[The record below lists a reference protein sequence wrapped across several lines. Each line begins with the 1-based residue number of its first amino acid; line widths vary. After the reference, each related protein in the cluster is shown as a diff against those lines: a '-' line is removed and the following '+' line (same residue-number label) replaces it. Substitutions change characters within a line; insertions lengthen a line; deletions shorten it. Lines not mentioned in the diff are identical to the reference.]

1 MLNRSKGWGAIVA
14 PLAVGLIGFYTLM
27 QRPRFAAIHT
37 VDVIQLLASG
47 MCFGV
52 ALAFLVSWLRDRTAD
67 KNP

>member
-1 MLNRSKGWGAIVA
+1 MLNRRGHWGAIVA
-14 PLAVGLIGFYTLM
+14 PLVVGLIGFFALM
-27 QRPRFAAIHT
+27 QRPRFADIHT

-52 ALAFLVSWLRDRTAD
+52 ALAALVFWLRNRTAD

>member
-1 MLNRSKGWGAIVA
+1 MLNRRGHWGAIVA
-14 PLAVGLIGFYTLM
+14 PLVVGLIGFFTLT
-27 QRPRFAAIHT
+27 QRPRFADIHT

-52 ALAFLVSWLRDRTAD
+52 ALGALTVWIRNRSAD

>member
-1 MLNRSKGWGAIVA
+1 MLNRRGHWGAIVA
-14 PLAVGLIGFYTLM
+14 PLVVGFIGFFTLM
-27 QRPRFAAIHT
+27 QRPRFADIHT

-52 ALAFLVSWLRDRTAD
+52 ALAALVFWLRNRTAD